1 MAKCFLASRWIQAS
15 TTGQGTHVVDAVPAE
30 FAATLERELMS
41 AQAALAAKDREIEN
55 LVWNLAGC
63 DTLAIGYAKPGEF
76 SKELARPALHSVSKL
91 RAERDA
97 LRAEVEHIKAWANAK
112 ADEAQDLRATLLAR
126 EGELD
131 AMSAALAAK
140 DREIKE
146 ERKRTATQ
154 EHVKNGVYMLAD
166 AWKARAE
173 KAEAELAS
181 MRNRTPFLEL
191 SKCEQELFAAERDA
205 AEAKRLLE
213 ADGKIRLHIV
223 AERDQL
229 HARVADLERQL
240 AEAGKDKE
248 RIDWLENQGHLIAR
262 QYRDGWHFD
271 ASNGAWVCVN
281 ATTLRA
287 AIDSAREAQP

>member
-1 MAKCFLASRWIQAS
+1 MSDLTKPEHVPSCVSTGEGVTVPTPAPTPRTDASLKSRNHLPNWFDD
-15 TTGQGTHVVDAVPAE
+15 VVAAD
-30 FAATLERELMS
+30 FARTLERELTS

-91 RAERDA
+91 RAE
-97 LRAEVEHIKAWANAK
+97 VEHIKAWANAK

-131 AMSAALAAK
+131 
-140 DREIKE
+140 
-146 ERKRTATQ
+146 
-154 EHVKNGVYMLAD
+154 
-166 AWKARAE
+166 
-173 KAEAELAS
+173 EL
-181 MRNRTPFLEL
+181 
-191 SKCEQELFAAERDA
+191 Q
-205 AEAKRLLE
+205 
-213 ADGKIRLHIV
+213 
-223 AERDQL
+223 
-229 HARVADLERQL
+229 RQL

>member
-1 MAKCFLASRWIQAS
+1 MSDLTKPEHVPSCVSTGEGVTVPSPTPRSDAMQAS
-15 TTGQGTHVVDAVPAE
+15 GKAHYMSLDLAR
-30 FAATLERELMS
+30 TLEREL
-41 AQAALAAKDREIEN
+41 
-55 LVWNLAGC
+55 
-63 DTLAIGYAKPGEF
+63 T
-76 SKELARPALHSVSKL
+76 
-91 RAERDA
+91 
-97 LRAEVEHIKAWANAK
+97 
-112 ADEAQDLRATLLAR
+112 EARATLLAR

-131 AMSAALAAK
+131 SMSAALAAK

-240 AEAGKDKE
+240 AESGKDKE

-271 ASNGAWVCVN
+271 ASNDAWVCVN

>member
-1 MAKCFLASRWIQAS
+1 MSDLTKPEHVPSCVSTGEGVTVPSPTPRSDAMQAS
-15 TTGQGTHVVDAVPAE
+15 GKAHYMSLDLAR
-30 FAATLERELMS
+30 TLEREL
-41 AQAALAAKDREIEN
+41 
-55 LVWNLAGC
+55 
-63 DTLAIGYAKPGEF
+63 T
-76 SKELARPALHSVSKL
+76 
-91 RAERDA
+91 
-97 LRAEVEHIKAWANAK
+97 
-112 ADEAQDLRATLLAR
+112 EARATLLAR

-140 DREIKE
+140 DREIAR
-146 ERKRTATQ
+146 RKAQLDMWTSAAMDGNAAIAQLT
-154 EHVKNGVYMLAD
+154 
-166 AWKARAE
+166 ARAE

>member
-1 MAKCFLASRWIQAS
+1 MNTPATPAPSAADNAPTPRTMAKCFLASRWIQAS

-91 RAERDA
+91 RAE
-97 LRAEVEHIKAWANAK
+97 VEHIKAWANAK

-131 AMSAALAAK
+131 
-140 DREIKE
+140 
-146 ERKRTATQ
+146 
-154 EHVKNGVYMLAD
+154 
-166 AWKARAE
+166 
-173 KAEAELAS
+173 EL
-181 MRNRTPFLEL
+181 
-191 SKCEQELFAAERDA
+191 Q
-205 AEAKRLLE
+205 
-213 ADGKIRLHIV
+213 
-223 AERDQL
+223 
-229 HARVADLERQL
+229 RQL

>member
-1 MAKCFLASRWIQAS
+1 MN
-15 TTGQGTHVVDAVPAE
+15 TPTNPAPS
-30 FAATLERELMS
+30 AADNAPTPRTMEQIAQECAEKVCHEGCLLDRGVACELIATAI
-41 AQAALAAKDREIEN
+41 AQAVEQKDCKIANQAERIRYLEGATNHATGTPLSKAK
-55 LVWNLAGC
+55 
-63 DTLAIGYAKPGEF
+63 
-76 SKELARPALHSVSKL
+76 
-91 RAERDA
+91 AERDA